1 MAPGGALHY
10 HGVFRSAYAP
20 AYPEREKTMQADIVA
35 QGLELMLYGMGTVVV
50 FLTLL
55 VVATTIM
62 SRLMTRYFPDPAA
75 PAVPARPAVGE
86 QQQAPAVA
94 PQVVAAISAAIH
106 QHRRRDK

>member
-10 HGVFRSAYAP
+10 HGVIRPADAP

-35 QGLELMLYGMGTVVV
+35 QGLELMVYGMGTVVV

-94 PQVVAAISAAIH
+94 PKVVAAISAAIH